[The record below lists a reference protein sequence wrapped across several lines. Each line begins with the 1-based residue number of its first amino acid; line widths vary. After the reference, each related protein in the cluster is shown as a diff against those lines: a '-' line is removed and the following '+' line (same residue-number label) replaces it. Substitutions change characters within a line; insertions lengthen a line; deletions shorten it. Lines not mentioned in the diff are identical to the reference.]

1 MKTIV
6 HIVDTLC
13 VGGRENSV
21 IDICNQLDKKKYKV
35 SVITLTNDFND
46 LGYRLNS
53 DVTFL
58 ELPFQH
64 KELIGLNTMLSFA
77 KVVKS
82 LTNLLNTIEPDII
95 HSHSYLHRLLIVNIA
110 IKRAKN
116 KIKCFHTIH
125 TSGMYYNSRKYL
137 DQFKFFIDKMTI
149 NLTKPY
155 LVGISEIVQKNN
167 IEFFKDQSKT
177 SRYIPN
183 GVDLQIYNKE
193 NYRTKPSDFGLSQDD
208 IVITYIARLSI
219 GKNHTTLLNAAKI
232 VVEKYPLVKFLLA
245 GDGENRNDVEEFILQ
260 NNLNKN
266 VFLLGS
272 IKNVAELLS
281 ISTLCVFPSEFEGF
295 SLTLIEK
302 MAMGLPVVAADNDI
316 FKSLISHGEN
326 GLLFSMF
333 DEKDLAKN
341 IFELI
346 ENKELNEKISTNSR
360 SFSEQFS
367 VKEMILKYE
376 SYYES

>member
-13 VGGRENSV
+13 IGGRENSV
-21 IDICNQLDKKKYKV
+21 IDICNQLDKKKFKV
-35 SVITLTNDFND
+35 FVVTLTNDFND
-46 LGYRLNS
+46 LGYKVNS
-53 DVTFL
+53 GVTFL
-58 ELPFQH
+58 VLPFRH
-64 KELIGLNTMLSFA
+64 KELVGLNTMFSFIR
-77 KVVKS
+77 VVNS
-82 LTNLLNTIEPDII
+82 LGNILNSIKPDII

-110 IKRAKN
+110 IRRVKN
-116 KIKCFHTIH
+116 KVKCFHTIH
-125 TSGMYYNSRKYL
+125 TSGMYYNSRRYL
-137 DQFKFFIDKMTI
+137 DQFKFFIDKMAI
-149 NLTKPY
+149 KLTKPY

-167 IEFFKDQSKT
+167 IKFFKNQSKT

-208 IVITYIARLSI
+208 IVITYVARLSM
-219 GKNHTTLLNAAKI
+219 GKNHITLLNAAKI

-260 NNLNKN
+260 NNLNQN

-272 IKNVAELLS
+272 INNIAELLS
-281 ISTLCVFPSEFEGF
+281 ISTFCVFPSEFEGF

-302 MAMGLPVVAADNDI
+302 MAMGLPVIAADNDI
-316 FKSLISHGEN
+316 FKSLIGHGEN

-333 DEKDLAKN
+333 DERDLAKN

-346 ENKELNEKISTNSR
+346 ENKELSKKISVNSR